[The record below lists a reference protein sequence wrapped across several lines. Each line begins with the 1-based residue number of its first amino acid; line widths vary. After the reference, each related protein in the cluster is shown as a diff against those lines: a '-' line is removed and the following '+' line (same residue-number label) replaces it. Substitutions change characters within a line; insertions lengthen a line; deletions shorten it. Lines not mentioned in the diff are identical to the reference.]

1 MPVAVRRAVGRLT
14 GSPLDGIATG
24 IPPTAGTAGVEALA
38 AAGIGVP
45 PAATFEVGA
54 VARFARTA
62 ADRDPRVVPPS
73 FGDWA
78 FGDVAEV
85 LPAVPSEMSF
95 CGDPASV
102 PVSAT
107 ATAVPPTIE
116 APRPSVTAAAPNQ
129 VYGVTRRCF
138 DTEMPLR
145 FGTKAT

>member
-24 IPPTAGTAGVEALA
+24 IPPTALTAGVEALA

-45 PAATFEVGA
+45 PAATVEVGA

-62 ADRDPRVVPPS
+62 ADRDPRGVRPS

-78 FGDVAEV
+78 FGDVAEA

-95 CGDPASV
+95 CGA

-138 DTEMPLR
+138 DTEMPLQ